1 MGKPSLLG
9 SLTPTW
15 HLILIQSTTDT
26 RPMRYNPTTD
36 RAISIDEIAAQCKAA
51 ILKADQDRQD
61 LEAIADLL
69 FSDRICW
76 EDDLLIAA

>member
-1 MGKPSLLG
+1 
-9 SLTPTW
+9 
-15 HLILIQSTTDT
+15 
-26 RPMRYNPTTD
+26 MRYNPATD

-69 FSDRICW
+69 FDERICW
-76 EDDLLIAA
+76 EDDLLVVA